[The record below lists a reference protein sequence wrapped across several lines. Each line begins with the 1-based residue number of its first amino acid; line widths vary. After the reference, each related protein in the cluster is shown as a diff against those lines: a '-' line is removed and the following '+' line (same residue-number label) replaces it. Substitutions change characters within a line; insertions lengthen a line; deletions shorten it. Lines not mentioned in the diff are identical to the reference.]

1 MAGSKTTS
9 LFQYYKNRATL
20 DAAKEGMPA
29 GAIAFLEGEGNG
41 VLYFKASGT
50 EFKIPGLVN
59 DLTGTSTTNALTAA
73 QGKALNDAISG
84 LRNTVDQLK
93 NSTGTDAAAKIAK
106 LENSVS
112 SIIAI
117 QQTLVLTAADGTP
130 LTVTPG
136 TLSTAENGTVTAAS
150 NAKISLNVKEGGA
163 LKVDSS
169 KNLYVDNGA
178 ISIAQSQVNSL
189 PDKITE
195 IEGKIGKAD
204 GSISDIYTKLDTK
217 WNKTD
222 TSVFTKDEKDKLG
235 SISGGAQ
242 VNVIES
248 ITASDTNGGGTLTAS
263 ITGKVADITSLID
276 ARVKGEQAV
285 KGVKSGDK
293 ILSLGADGMLSA
305 AVSLVYE
312 NRNIILKDK
321 GGEAISTVSAEP
333 FVKDGMLES
342 VTYDASTKKI
352 KFTWNADSQKIDPV
366 EISLKEFIDT
376 YVADEKTI
384 TLDKKTGTNPTF
396 KVKDG
401 VFVKKTDYDTKV
413 ADIDSSIGNVKALA
427 SGNSTKI
434 SELETT
440 VGGHTASITTLL
452 DESTN
457 KNSVKGQI
465 EAVKKALTGDRT
477 ESTDASID
485 LYGVRKY
492 ADKVAGAAAVGVNV
506 TAEGDDLIDASAGGK
521 KVTVKATESL
531 KTAVSHA
538 NAAVRGVTTG
548 TGANGTISV
557 DTGGTAATVS
567 VKGLD
572 ASGIMAF
579 EKAADY
585 AKTSALGTTNSNVIA
600 VTDRVSTIETALAW
614 YVEE

>member
-9 LFQYYKNRATL
+9 LFQYYKRRATL
-20 DAAKEGMPA
+20 ETAKPGMPD

-59 DLTGTSTTNALTAA
+59 NLTGTSTTNALTAA
-73 QGKALNDAISG
+73 QGKALNDAITG
-84 LRNTVDQLK
+84 LRNTVDELMT
-93 NSTGTDAAAKIAK
+93 STGTNAAAKIAK
-106 LENSVS
+106 LEKSVS

-136 TLSTAENGTVTAAS
+136 TLSTAEDGAVTAAS
-150 NAKISLNVKEGGA
+150 NATISLNIKAGGA

-178 ISIAQSQVNSL
+178 ISINQSQVNGL
-189 PDKITE
+189 PNKITE

-204 GSISDIYTKLDTK
+204 SSISDIYTKLDTK
-217 WNKTD
+217 LNKTD
-222 TSVFTKDEKDKLG
+222 TSVFTKDEKEKLKN
-235 SISGGAQ
+235 ISAGAQ

-248 ITASDTNGGGTLTAS
+248 IEASDTNGGDKITAS
-263 ITGKVADITSLID
+263 ITGKTADITSLID

-312 NRNIILKDK
+312 DKNIILKDK
-321 GGEAISTVSAEP
+321 DGKAISTVSAAP
-333 FVKDGMLES
+333 FVKDGMLQS

-352 KFTWNADSQKIDPV
+352 KFTWNTDSQIEPV

-376 YVADEKTI
+376 YVADETTI
-384 TLDKKTGTNPTF
+384 TLDKTGTNPTF

-413 ADIDSSIGNVKALA
+413 KSIDSSITDVKA
-427 SGNSTKI
+427 SINNHSTEI
-434 SELETT
+434 SSLKTT
-440 VGGHTASITTLL
+440 VGGHTTKITTLL
-452 DESTN
+452 DGSTN
-457 KNSVKGQI
+457 ENSVKGQI
-465 EAVKKALTGDRT
+465 EAAKKALTGDST
-477 ESTDASID
+477 KSTDASID

-492 ADKVAGAAAVGVNV
+492 ADKVAGVAAGNVNV

-521 KVTVKATESL
+521 KVTVKATEAL
-531 KTAVSHA
+531 KTAVTHA

-548 TGANGTISV
+548 TGKNGTISV

-572 ASGIMAF
+572 AAGIMAF

-585 AKTSALGTTNSNVIA
+585 AKASALSTTNSNVSA
-600 VTDRVSTIETALAW
+600 VTGRVTNIETALVW

>member
-20 DAAKEGMPA
+20 DAAKGDMPA

-41 VLYFKASGT
+41 VLYFKASNT
-50 EFKIPGLVN
+50 EFKIPGLVDN
-59 DLTGTSTTNALTAA
+59 LASTSTTNALTAA
-73 QGKALNDAISG
+73 QGKALNDAISS
-84 LRNTVDQLK
+84 LNNTVNELK

-106 LENSVS
+106 LEKSVS

-136 TLSTAENGTVTAAS
+136 TLSTAPDGTVTAAS
-150 NAKISLNVKEGGA
+150 NATISLNIKANDA

-169 KNLYVDNGA
+169 KNLYVDNA
-178 ISIAQSQVNSL
+178 KISIAQSQVNGL
-189 PDKITE
+189 QNKITE
-195 IEGKIGKAD
+195 IEGNIGKAD

-217 WNKTD
+217 LNITD
-222 TSVFTKDEKDKLG
+222 TSVFTQAEKNKLKN
-235 SISGGAQ
+235 ISDGAQ

-248 ITASDTNGGGTLTAS
+248 IEASDTNGGGKLTAS

-293 ILSLGADGMLSA
+293 ILSLDASGMLSA

-312 NRNIILKDK
+312 ERSIILKDK
-321 GGEAISTVSAEP
+321 AGNAISTVSAAP
-333 FVKDGMLES
+333 FIKDGMLQS
-342 VTYDASTKKI
+342 VAYDASTKKI
-352 KFTWNADSQKIDPV
+352 KFTWNTDSSIAPV
-366 EISLKEFIDT
+366 EISLQEFIDT

-384 TLDKKTGTNPTF
+384 TLDKTGANPTF

-401 VFVKKTDYDTKV
+401 VFVKQTDYDTKV
-413 ADIDSSIGNVKALA
+413 ADIDSSISNVKA
-427 SGNSTKI
+427 SVNDHSTKI
-434 SELETT
+434 STLETT
-440 VGGHTASITTLL
+440 VGEHTTSIATLL
-452 DESTN
+452 DGSTN
-457 KNSVKGQI
+457 KDSVKGQI
-465 EAVKKALTGDRT
+465 EAAKNALIGDSNK
-477 ESTDASID
+477 STDAGID

-492 ADKVAGAAAVGVNV
+492 ANTVANAAAGNVNV
-506 TAEGDDLIDASAGGK
+506 TAEGDDLIDASASGK
-521 KVTVKATESL
+521 KVTVKAKADL

-538 NAAVRGVTTG
+538 NGAVRSVTTG

-557 DTGGTAATVS
+557 NTGGTTATVS

-579 EKAADY
+579 EQTSKY
-585 AKTSALGTTNSNVIA
+585 ATASALSTTNSKVNA
-600 VTDRVSTIETALAW
+600 VDGRVTNIETALVW
-614 YVEE
+614 YVEEA

>member
-9 LFQYYKNRATL
+9 LFQYYKNRTTL
-20 DAAKEGMPA
+20 EAAKENMPN

-41 VLYFKASGT
+41 VLYFKASNT

-59 DLTGTSTTNALTAA
+59 NLASTSTTDALTAA
-73 QGKALNDAISG
+73 QGKALNDAISS
-84 LRNTVDQLK
+84 LNNTVNELK
-93 NSTGTDAAAKIAK
+93 NSTGTGAKAKIEK
-106 LENSVS
+106 LEKSVS

-117 QQTLVLTAADGTP
+117 QQTLVLAAADGTP

-136 TLSTAENGTVTAAS
+136 TLSTAEDGTVTAAS
-150 NAKISLNVKEGGA
+150 NATISLNVKAGGA

-169 KNLYVDNGA
+169 KNLYVDNAA
-178 ISIAQSQVNSL
+178 ISIAQNQVNGL
-189 PDKITE
+189 QNKITE
-195 IEGKIGKAD
+195 IEGNIGKAD
-204 GSISDIYTKLDTK
+204 SSISDIYTKLDTK

-222 TSVFTKDEKDKLG
+222 TSVFTQDEKNKLKG
-235 SISGGAQ
+235 ISAGAQ

-248 ITASDTNGGGTLTAS
+248 IKASGTNGGGELTAS

-293 ILSLGADGMLSA
+293 ILSLDASGMLSA

-321 GGEAISTVSAEP
+321 DGHAISTVSAEP
-333 FVKDGMLES
+333 FIKDGMLES

-352 KFTWNADSQKIDPV
+352 KFTWNTDSQKIDPV
-366 EISLKEFIDT
+366 EISLQEFIDT

-384 TLDKKTGTNPTF
+384 TLVKKTGENPTF

-401 VFVKKTDYDTKV
+401 VFVKQTDYNTKV
-413 ADIDSSIGNVKALA
+413 ANIDSSISNLKA
-427 SGNSTKI
+427 SVNNHSTNI
-434 SELETT
+434 SALETT
-440 VGGHTASITTLL
+440 VGNHTTSINTLL
-452 DESTN
+452 DSSTN
-457 KNSVKGQI
+457 KDSVKGQI
-465 EAVKKALTGDRT
+465 EAAKTALTGDSNK
-477 ESTDASID
+477 STDASID

-492 ADKVAGAAAVGVNV
+492 AESVAHAAAGGVNV
-506 TAEGDDLIDASAGGK
+506 TAEGDDYIDASANGK
-521 KVTVKATESL
+521 KVTVKATDTL
-531 KTAVSHA
+531 KTAVTHA
-538 NAAVRGVTTG
+538 NGAVRSVTTG
-548 TGANGTISV
+548 TGKNGTISV
-557 DTGGTAATVS
+557 NTGGTTASVS

-579 EKAADY
+579 EQTSKY
-585 AKTSALGTTNSNVIA
+585 AKTSELSTTNSNVSA
-600 VTDRVSTIETALAW
+600 VTGRVTNIETALTW

>member
-20 DAAKEGMPA
+20 NAAKENMPA

-41 VLYFKASGT
+41 VLYFKASNT

-59 DLTGTSTTNALTAA
+59 TLVSTSETNALTAA
-73 QGKALNDAISG
+73 QGKALNEAISG
-84 LRNTVDQLK
+84 LRHTVEELS
-93 NSTGTDAAAKIAK
+93 NSTGTDAKAKIAK
-106 LENSVS
+106 LEKSVS

-136 TLSTAENGTVTAAS
+136 TLSTEEDGTVTAAS
-150 NAKISLNVKEGGA
+150 NATISLNVKAGGA

-169 KNLYVDNGA
+169 KNLYVDNAA
-178 ISIAQSQVNSL
+178 ISIAQSQVNDL
-189 PDKITE
+189 PNKITE
-195 IEGKIGKAD
+195 IEGNIGKAD
-204 GSISDIYTKLDTK
+204 SSISDIYTKLDTK
-217 WNKTD
+217 LNRTD
-222 TSVFTKDEKDKLG
+222 TSVFTQDEKNKLKG
-235 SISGGAQ
+235 ISAGAQ

-248 ITASDTNGGGTLTAS
+248 IKASGTNGGGELTAS

-293 ILSLGADGMLSA
+293 ILSLDASGMLSA

-312 NRNIILKDK
+312 DKNIILKDK
-321 GGEAISTVSAEP
+321 DGNAISTVSAAP
-333 FVKDGMLES
+333 FVKDGMLQS

-352 KFTWNADSQKIDPV
+352 KFTWNTDSSIAPV

-376 YVADEKTI
+376 YVADEETI
-384 TLDKKTGTNPTF
+384 TLDKTGGNPKF

-413 ADIDSSIGNVKALA
+413 ADIDSSISNLKGSVSNHSTEISSLKTTV
-427 SGNSTKI
+427 SGHTTKI
-434 SELETT
+434 N
-440 VGGHTASITTLL
+440 TLL
-452 DESTN
+452 DGSANE
-457 KNSVKGQI
+457 NSVKGQI
-465 EAVKKALTGDRT
+465 EAAKKALTGDST
-477 ESTDASID
+477 TSTDASID

-492 ADKVAGAAAVGVNV
+492 ADKVASTAADAVNV
-506 TAEGDDLIDASAGGK
+506 TAEGDNYIDASANGK
-521 KVTVKATESL
+521 KVTVKATEAL
-531 KTAVSHA
+531 KTAVTHA
-538 NAAVRGVTTG
+538 NNAVRSVTTG
-548 TGANGTISV
+548 TGKNGTISV
-557 DTGGTAATVS
+557 NTGGTAATVS

-579 EKAADY
+579 EQTSKY
-585 AKTSALGTTNSNVIA
+585 AKASELSTTNSNVSA
-600 VTDRVSTIETALAW
+600 VTGRVTNIETALTW

>member
-9 LFQYYKNRATL
+9 LFQYYKSRATL

-59 DLTGTSTTNALTAA
+59 GLTGASETDALTAA

-84 LRNTVDQLK
+84 LRQTVSDLTK
-93 NSTGTDAAAKIAK
+93 STGTDAAAKIAK

-136 TLSTAENGTVTAAS
+136 TLSTEENGAVTAAS
-150 NAKISLNVKEGGA
+150 NATISLNVKEGGA

-169 KNLYVDNGA
+169 NNLYVDNAA
-178 ISIAQSQVNSL
+178 ISITQGQVNGLSG
-189 PDKITE
+189 KITE
-195 IEGKIGKAD
+195 IEGKINNAD
-204 GSISDIYTKLDTK
+204 SSISNIYTNLDTK
-217 WNKTD
+217 LKKTD
-222 TSVFTKDEKDKLG
+222 TSIFTQAEKEKLNNIPDG
-235 SISGGAQ
+235 VQ

-263 ITGKVADITSLID
+263 LSGKVADITSLID

-285 KGVKSGDK
+285 KGVKSDDK
-293 ILSLGADGMLSA
+293 ILSLGGDGMLSA
-305 AVSLVYE
+305 VVSLVYE
-312 NRNIILKDK
+312 NGNIILKDK
-321 GGEAISTVSAEP
+321 DGEAISTVSAAP

-352 KFTWNADSQKIDPV
+352 KFKWNTGSEINPV
-366 EISLKEFIDT
+366 EISLEEFIDT
-376 YVADEKTI
+376 YVADETTI
-384 TLDKKTGTNPTF
+384 TLDKTGTNPTF

-413 ADIDSSIGNVKALA
+413 TNIDSSISNVKASA
-427 SGNSTKI
+427 SNNSTRI
-434 SELETT
+434 SNLETT
-440 VGGHTASITTLL
+440 VSEHNAGITTLL
-452 DESTN
+452 GDSTN
-457 KNSVKGQI
+457 ENSVKGQI
-465 EAVKKALTGDRT
+465 KAAKNALTGNST

-492 ADKVAGAAAVGVNV
+492 ADKVAGMAAGGVSV
-506 TAEGDDLIDASAGGK
+506 TAAGDNLIDASASGK
-521 KVTVKATESL
+521 TVTVKATESL
-531 KTAVSHA
+531 EAAVSHA

-557 DTGGTAATVS
+557 NTGGNAATVY

-572 ASGIMAF
+572 AAGIMAF
-579 EKAADY
+579 KNAADY
-585 AKTSALGTTNSNVIA
+585 ATASALVTTNSNVSA
-600 VTDRVSTIETALAW
+600 VTDRVLTIETALAW
-614 YVEE
+614 YVDEG

>member
-20 DAAKEGMPA
+20 DAAKGDMPA

-41 VLYFKASGT
+41 VLYFKASNT
-50 EFKIPGLVN
+50 EFKIPGLVDN
-59 DLTGTSTTNALTAA
+59 LASTSTTNALTAA
-73 QGKALNDAISG
+73 QGKALNEAISG
-84 LRNTVDQLK
+84 LRHTVEELS

-106 LENSVS
+106 LEKSVS

-136 TLSTAENGTVTAAS
+136 TLSTAPDGTVTAAS
-150 NAKISLNVKEGGA
+150 NATISLNIKANDA

-169 KNLYVDNGA
+169 KNLYVDNA
-178 ISIAQSQVNSL
+178 KISIAQSQVNGL
-189 PDKITE
+189 QNKITE
-195 IEGKIGKAD
+195 IEGNIGKAD

-217 WNKTD
+217 LNITD
-222 TSVFTKDEKDKLG
+222 TSVFTQAEKNKLKN
-235 SISGGAQ
+235 ISDGAQ

-248 ITASDTNGGGTLTAS
+248 IEASDTNGGGKLTAS

-293 ILSLGADGMLSA
+293 ILSLDASGMLSA

-312 NRNIILKDK
+312 ERSIILKDK
-321 GGEAISTVSAEP
+321 AGNAISTVSAAP
-333 FVKDGMLES
+333 FIKDGMLQS
-342 VTYDASTKKI
+342 VAYDASTKKI
-352 KFTWNADSQKIDPV
+352 KFTWNTDSSIAPV
-366 EISLKEFIDT
+366 EISLQEFIDT

-384 TLDKKTGTNPTF
+384 TLDKTGANPTF

-413 ADIDSSIGNVKALA
+413 ADIDSSISNVKA
-427 SGNSTKI
+427 SVNDHSTKI
-434 SELETT
+434 STLETT
-440 VGGHTASITTLL
+440 VGEHTTSIATLL
-452 DESTN
+452 DGSTN
-457 KNSVKGQI
+457 KDSVKGQI
-465 EAVKKALTGDRT
+465 EAAKNALIGDSNK
-477 ESTDASID
+477 STDASID

-492 ADKVAGAAAVGVNV
+492 ANTVANAAAGNVNV
-506 TAEGDDLIDASAGGK
+506 TAEGDDLIDASASGK
-521 KVTVKATESL
+521 KVTVKAKADL

-538 NAAVRGVTTG
+538 NGAVRSVTTG

-557 DTGGTAATVS
+557 NTGGTTATVS

-579 EKAADY
+579 EQTSKY
-585 AKTSALGTTNSNVIA
+585 ATASALSTTNSKVNA
-600 VTDRVSTIETALAW
+600 VDGRVTNIETALVW
-614 YVEE
+614 YVEEA

>member
-1 MAGSKTTS
+1 MAGDKTKS
-9 LFQYYKNRATL
+9 LFQYYKKRATL

-59 DLTGTSTTNALTAA
+59 NLTGTSTTNALTAA

-84 LRNTVDQLK
+84 LRSTVDELK

-106 LENSVS
+106 LEKSVS

-136 TLSTAENGTVTAAS
+136 TLSTAEDGSVTAAS
-150 NAKISLNVKEGGA
+150 NATISLNVKEGGA
-163 LKVDSS
+163 LKIDSS
-169 KNLYVDNGA
+169 KNLYVDNAA
-178 ISIAQSQVNSL
+178 IRIAQSQVNDL
-189 PDKITE
+189 PNKITE
-195 IEGKIGKAD
+195 IEGNIGKAD
-204 GSISDIYTKLDTK
+204 SSISDIYKKLDTK
-217 WNKTD
+217 LNKTD
-222 TSVFTKDEKDKLG
+222 TSIFTQVEKNKLE
-235 SISGGAQ
+235 SISAGAQ

-248 ITASDTNGGGTLTAS
+248 ITASDTNGGGKLTAS
-263 ITGKVADITSLID
+263 ITSKVADITSLID

-312 NRNIILKDK
+312 DKNIILKDK
-321 GGEAISTVSAEP
+321 DGVAISTVSAAP

-352 KFTWNADSQKIDPV
+352 KFTWNTASEIAPV

-376 YVADEKTI
+376 YVADETTI
-384 TLDKKTGTNPTF
+384 TLDKTGTNPTF

-413 ADIDSSIGNVKALA
+413 ADIDSSISNVKASA
-427 SGNSTKI
+427 SSNSAKI
-434 SELETT
+434 SDLETT
-440 VGGHTASITTLL
+440 VGGHTTKITTLL
-452 DESTN
+452 DGSTN
-457 KNSVKGQI
+457 TDSVKGQI
-465 EAVKKALTGDRT
+465 EAAKKALTGDST
-477 ESTDASID
+477 KSTDASID

-506 TAEGDDLIDASAGGK
+506 TAEGDDLIDASASGK
-521 KVTVKATESL
+521 NVTVKATESL
-531 KTAVSHA
+531 KTAVTHA

-557 DTGGTAATVS
+557 NTGGTAATVS

-572 ASGIMAF
+572 AAGIMAF

-585 AKTSALGTTNSNVIA
+585 AKTSALATTNSNVSA
-600 VTDRVSTIETALAW
+600 VTGRVSTIETALAW

>member
-1 MAGSKTTS
+1 MAGDNTKS

-20 DAAKEGMPA
+20 DAAKAGMPD

-59 DLTGTSTTNALTAA
+59 NLTGTSTTNALTAA

-84 LRNTVDQLK
+84 LRHTVDELK

-106 LENSVS
+106 LEKSVS

-117 QQTLVLTAADGTP
+117 QQTLILTAADGTP

-136 TLSTAENGTVTAAS
+136 TLSTAEDGTVTAAS
-150 NAKISLNVKEGGA
+150 NATISLNVKAGGA

-169 KNLYVDNGA
+169 KNLYVDNAA
-178 ISIAQSQVNSL
+178 INIAPSQVSEL
-189 PDKITE
+189 PGKIAE
-195 IEGKIGKAD
+195 IEGNISKAD
-204 GSISDIYTKLDTK
+204 SSISDIYTKLDTK
-217 WNKTD
+217 LNITD
-222 TSVFTKDEKDKLG
+222 TSVFTQAEKNKLNG
-235 SISGGAQ
+235 ISAGAQ

-248 ITASDTNGGGTLTAS
+248 IEASDTNGGGKLTAS

-293 ILSLGADGMLSA
+293 ILSLDASGMLSA

-312 NRNIILKDK
+312 DKNIILKDK
-321 GGEAISTVSAEP
+321 DGVAISTVSAAP
-333 FVKDGMLES
+333 FVKDGMLQS
-342 VTYDASTKKI
+342 VTYDASAKKI
-352 KFTWNADSQKIDPV
+352 KFTWNTDSQIEPV
-366 EISLKEFIDT
+366 EISLKDFIDT
-376 YVADEKTI
+376 YVADEETI
-384 TLDKKTGTNPTF
+384 TLDKNGTNPTF

-401 VFVKKTDYDTKV
+401 VFVKKADYDPKV
-413 ADIDSSIGNVKALA
+413 ADIDSSIGGLKA
-427 SGNSTKI
+427 SVNNHSTEI
-434 SELETT
+434 SSLKTT
-440 VGGHTASITTLL
+440 VGDHTTKIDALL

-457 KNSVKGQI
+457 ENSVKGQI
-465 EAVKKALTGDRT
+465 EAAKKALTGDSNK
-477 ESTDASID
+477 STDASID

-492 ADKVAGAAAVGVNV
+492 AEKVASTAADAVNV
-506 TAEGDDLIDASAGGK
+506 TAEGDDLIDASASGK
-521 KVTVKATESL
+521 KVTVKAKAAL

-538 NAAVRGVTTG
+538 NDAVRSVTTG
-548 TGANGTISV
+548 NGANGTISV
-557 DTGGTAATVS
+557 NTGGTAATVS

-579 EKAADY
+579 EQTSKYVTA
-585 AKTSALGTTNSNVIA
+585 SALATTNSNVTT
-600 VTDRVSTIETALAW
+600 VTGRVTNIETALTW

>member
-1 MAGSKTTS
+1 MAGDTTKS
-9 LFQYYKNRATL
+9 LFQYYKRRATL
-20 DAAKEGMPA
+20 EAAKESMPA

-59 DLTGTSTTNALTAA
+59 NLASTSATNALTAA
-73 QGKALNDAISG
+73 QGKALNDAISA
-84 LRNTVDQLK
+84 LKHTVDELK

-106 LENSVS
+106 LEKSVS

-136 TLSTAENGTVTAAS
+136 TLSTAEDGTVTAAS
-150 NAKISLNVKEGGA
+150 NATISLNVKANDA

-169 KNLYVDNGA
+169 KNLYVDNTA
-178 ISIAQSQVNSL
+178 IRIAQSQVNGL
-189 PDKITE
+189 TDEITE
-195 IEGKIGKAD
+195 IEGNISKAD
-204 GSISDIYTKLDTK
+204 SSISDIYTKLDTK
-217 WNKTD
+217 LNITD
-222 TSVFTKDEKDKLG
+222 TSVFTKDEKDKLKG
-235 SISGGAQ
+235 ISAGAQ

-248 ITASDTNGGGTLTAS
+248 IKASDPNGGGTLTAS
-263 ITGKVADITSLID
+263 ISGKVADITSLID

-285 KGVKSGDK
+285 KGVKSDDK
-293 ILSLGADGMLSA
+293 ILSLDASGMLSA

-321 GGEAISTVSAEP
+321 DGNAISTVSAAP
-333 FVKDGMLES
+333 FVKDGMLQS

-352 KFTWNADSQKIDPV
+352 KFTWNTDSSIAPV

-384 TLDKKTGTNPTF
+384 TLDKTGANPTF

-401 VFVKKTDYDTKV
+401 VFVKKTDYATKV
-413 ADIDSSIGNVKALA
+413 ADIDSSISNLKA
-427 SGNSTKI
+427 SVNNHSTNI
-434 SELETT
+434 STLETT
-440 VGGHTASITTLL
+440 VGDHTTKINTLL
-452 DESTN
+452 DASTN
-457 KNSVKGQI
+457 KDSVKGQI
-465 EAVKKALTGDRT
+465 EAAKKALTGDST
-477 ESTDASID
+477 TSTDASIN

-492 ADKVAGAAAVGVNV
+492 ADKVASAAASAVNV
-506 TAEGDDLIDASAGGK
+506 TAEGDNYIDASANGK
-521 KVTVKATESL
+521 KVTVKAKDTL
-531 KTAVSHA
+531 KTAVTHA
-538 NAAVRGVTTG
+538 NNAVRSVTTG

-557 DTGGTAATVS
+557 NTGGTTATVS

-579 EKAADY
+579 EKKADY
-585 AKTSALGTTNSNVIA
+585 AKASALATTNSNVTA
-600 VTDRVSTIETALAW
+600 VTGRVTNIETALTW

>member
-1 MAGSKTTS
+1 MAGDKTTS
-9 LFQYYKNRATL
+9 LFQYYKKRADL

-59 DLTGTSTTNALTAA
+59 NLTGTSTTNALTAA

-84 LRNTVDQLK
+84 LRHTVDELK

-106 LENSVS
+106 LEKSVS

-136 TLSTAENGTVTAAS
+136 TLSTAEDGTVTAAS
-150 NAKISLNVKEGGA
+150 NATISLNVKEGGA

-169 KNLYVDNGA
+169 NNLYVDNTA
-178 ISIAQSQVNSL
+178 INIAQSQVNGL
-189 PDKITE
+189 PNKITE
-195 IEGKIGKAD
+195 IEGNIGKAD
-204 GSISDIYTKLDTK
+204 SSISDIYTKLDTK
-217 WNKTD
+217 LNKTD
-222 TSVFTKDEKDKLG
+222 TSIFTQVEKNKLE
-235 SISGGAQ
+235 SISAGAQ

-312 NRNIILKDK
+312 DKNIILKDK
-321 GGEAISTVSAEP
+321 DGVAISTVSAAP

-352 KFTWNADSQKIDPV
+352 KFTWNTESEIAPV

-384 TLDKKTGTNPTF
+384 TLDKTGTNPTF

-440 VGGHTASITTLL
+440 VGGHTTSITTLL
-452 DESTN
+452 DGSTN
-457 KNSVKGQI
+457 KDSVKGQI
-465 EAVKKALTGDRT
+465 EAAKKALTGDST
-477 ESTDASID
+477 KSTDASID

-492 ADKVAGAAAVGVNV
+492 ADKVAGAAAGGVNV
-506 TAEGDDLIDASAGGK
+506 TAEGDDLIAASASGK

-538 NAAVRGVTTG
+538 NTAVRGVTTG

-557 DTGGTAATVS
+557 NTGGTAATVS

-572 ASGIMAF
+572 AAGIMAF
-579 EKAADY
+579 EKAVDY
-585 AKTSALGTTNSNVIA
+585 AQASALAMTNSNVSA
-600 VTDRVSTIETALAW
+600 VTGRVTTIETALAW
-614 YVEE
+614 YVDE

>member
-20 DAAKEGMPA
+20 DAAKATMPA

-41 VLYFKASGT
+41 VLYFKASNT
-50 EFKIPGLVN
+50 EFKIPGLVDN
-59 DLTGTSTTNALTAA
+59 LTSTSTTNALTAA

-84 LRNTVDQLK
+84 LRNTIDALQ
-93 NSTGTDAAAKIAK
+93 NSTGTDAKVKIEK
-106 LENSVS
+106 LEKSVS

-117 QQTLVLTAADGTP
+117 QQTLVLTAAAGTP

-136 TLSTAENGTVTAAS
+136 TLSTAEDGTVTAAS
-150 NAKISLNVKEGGA
+150 NATISLNVKADGA

-169 KNLYVDNGA
+169 KNLYVDNAA
-178 ISIAQSQVNSL
+178 ISIAQNQVNGL
-189 PDKITE
+189 QDKITA
-195 IEGKIGKAD
+195 IEGNIGKAD
-204 GSISDIYTKLDTK
+204 SSITDIYEKLDTK
-217 WNKTD
+217 LNTTD
-222 TSVFTKDEKDKLG
+222 TSVFTLDEKTKLNG
-235 SISGGAQ
+235 ISAGAQ

-248 ITASDTNGGGTLTAS
+248 ITASDTNGGGNLTAS

-285 KGVKSGDK
+285 KGVKSDDK
-293 ILSLGADGMLSA
+293 ILSLDASGMLSA

-312 NRNIILKDK
+312 SQNIILKDK
-321 GGEAISTVSAEP
+321 DGNAISTVSAAP

-352 KFTWNADSQKIDPV
+352 KFTWNTDSSIAAPV
-366 EISLKEFIDT
+366 EISLKDLIDT

-384 TLDKKTGTNPTF
+384 TLDKTGANPTF

-401 VFVKKTDYDTKV
+401 VFVKKADYDTKV
-413 ADIDSSIGNVKALA
+413 ANIDSSITNVKASVSSNL
-427 SGNSTKI
+427 SKI
-434 SELETT
+434 SALETT
-440 VGGHTASITTLL
+440 VGDHTTKINTLL
-452 DESTN
+452 DASAN
-457 KNSVKGQI
+457 KDSVKGQI
-465 EAVKKALTGDRT
+465 EAAKKALTGDSK
-477 ESTDASID
+477 STDASID

-492 ADKVAGAAAVGVNV
+492 ADKVAGAAASGVNV
-506 TAEGDDLIDASAGGK
+506 TAAGDELIDASASGK
-521 KVTVKATESL
+521 NVTVKAKEAL
-531 KTAVSHA
+531 KTAVTHA
-538 NAAVRGVTTG
+538 NGAVRSVTTG

-557 DTGGTAATVS
+557 NTGGTTATVS

-579 EKAADY
+579 EKKADY
-585 AKTSALGTTNSNVIA
+585 ATASALATTNSNVTA
-600 VTDRVSTIETALAW
+600 VDGRVTNIETALTW

>member
-1 MAGSKTTS
+1 MAGDKTKS
-9 LFQYYKNRATL
+9 LFQYYKKRATL

-59 DLTGTSTTNALTAA
+59 NLTGTSTTNALTAA

-84 LRNTVDQLK
+84 LRSTVDELK

-106 LENSVS
+106 LEKSVS

-136 TLSTAENGTVTAAS
+136 TLSTAEDGSVTAAS
-150 NAKISLNVKEGGA
+150 NATISLNVKEGGA
-163 LKVDSS
+163 LKIDSS
-169 KNLYVDNGA
+169 KNLYVDNAA
-178 ISIAQSQVNSL
+178 ISIAQSQVNGL
-189 PDKITE
+189 PGKITE

-204 GSISDIYTKLDTK
+204 GSISDIYKKLDTK
-217 WNKTD
+217 LNKTD
-222 TSVFTKDEKDKLG
+222 TSIFTQVEKNKLE
-235 SISGGAQ
+235 SISAGAQ

-263 ITGKVADITSLID
+263 ITGKVADITNLID

-293 ILSLGADGMLSA
+293 ILSLSADGMLSA

-312 NRNIILKDK
+312 DKNIILKDK
-321 GGEAISTVSAEP
+321 DGVAISTVSAAP

-352 KFTWNADSQKIDPV
+352 KFTWNTASEIAPV
-366 EISLKEFIDT
+366 EISLEEFIDT
-376 YVADEKTI
+376 YVADETTI
-384 TLDKKTGTNPTF
+384 TLDKTGTNPTF

-413 ADIDSSIGNVKALA
+413 ADIDSSISNVKASA
-427 SGNSTKI
+427 SSNSAKI
-434 SELETT
+434 SDLETT
-440 VGGHTASITTLL
+440 VGGHTTKITTLL
-452 DESTN
+452 DGSTN
-457 KNSVKGQI
+457 TDSVKGQI
-465 EAVKKALTGDRT
+465 EAAKKALTGDST
-477 ESTDASID
+477 KSTDASID

-492 ADKVAGAAAVGVNV
+492 AEKVAAADAAGVNV
-506 TAEGDDLIDASAGGK
+506 AAEGDDLIDASASGK

-531 KTAVSHA
+531 KTAVTHA

-548 TGANGTISV
+548 TANGTISV
-557 DTGGTAATVS
+557 NTGGTAATVS

-572 ASGIMAF
+572 AAGIMAF
-579 EKAADY
+579 EKAVDY
-585 AKTSALGTTNSNVIA
+585 AKASALGTTNSNVSA
-600 VTDRVSTIETALAW
+600 VTGRVTTIETALAW

>member
-9 LFQYYKNRATL
+9 LFQYYKNRETL
-20 DAAKEGMPA
+20 NAAKSGMPA

-41 VLYFKASGT
+41 VLYFKASNT
-50 EFKIPGLVN
+50 EFKIPGLVDN
-59 DLTGTSTTNALTAA
+59 LASTSITKALTAA
-73 QGKALNDAISG
+73 QGKALNDAISS
-84 LRNTVDQLK
+84 LNNTVNELK

-106 LENSVS
+106 LEKSVS

-117 QQTLVLTAADGTP
+117 QKTLILTAADGTP

-136 TLSTAENGTVTAAS
+136 QLSTAEDGTVTAAS
-150 NAKISLNVKEGGA
+150 NATISLNVKAGGA

-178 ISIAQSQVNSL
+178 ISIAQNQVNGL
-189 PDKITE
+189 TDEITE
-195 IEGKIGKAD
+195 IKGNIGKAD

-235 SISGGAQ
+235 SISAGAQ

-248 ITASDTNGGGTLTAS
+248 IKASDPNGGDKLTAS

-293 ILSLGADGMLSA
+293 ILSLDASGMLSA

-312 NRNIILKDK
+312 NQNIILKDK
-321 GGEAISTVSAEP
+321 AGKAISTVSAAP
-333 FVKDGMLES
+333 FVKDGMLQS

-352 KFTWNADSQKIDPV
+352 KFTWNTDSSIAPV

-376 YVADEKTI
+376 YVGDNETI
-384 TLDKKTGTNPTF
+384 TLDKNGANPTF

-413 ADIDSSIGNVKALA
+413 AAIDSSI
-427 SGNSTKI
+427 SGLNAKVNTHSTEI
-434 SELETT
+434 SSLKTT
-440 VGGHTASITTLL
+440 VGGHTESIATLL
-452 DESTN
+452 DGSTN
-457 KNSVKGQI
+457 ENSVKGQI
-465 EAVKKALTGDRT
+465 EAAKKALTGDSNK
-477 ESTDASID
+477 STDASID

-492 ADKVAGAAAVGVNV
+492 ADKVANTAAGAVNV
-506 TAEGDDLIDASAGGK
+506 TAEGDNYIDASANGK
-521 KVTVKATESL
+521 KVTVKATDTL
-531 KTAVSHA
+531 KTAVTHA
-538 NAAVRGVTTG
+538 NDAVRSVTTG

-557 DTGGTAATVS
+557 NTGGTTATVS

-579 EKAADY
+579 EKKADY
-585 AKTSALGTTNSNVIA
+585 ATASALGTTNSNVST
-600 VTDRVSTIETALAW
+600 VTSRVTNIETALTW

>member
-1 MAGSKTTS
+1 MAGDKTKS
-9 LFQYYKNRATL
+9 LFQYYKKRATL

-50 EFKIPGLVN
+50 EFKIPGLVDN
-59 DLTGTSTTNALTAA
+59 LTGTSTTNALTAA

-84 LRNTVDQLK
+84 LRHTVDELK
-93 NSTGTDAAAKIAK
+93 KSTGTDAAAKIAK
-106 LENSVS
+106 LEKSVS

-136 TLSTAENGTVTAAS
+136 TLSTAEDGTVTAAS
-150 NAKISLNVKEGGA
+150 NATISLNVKEGGA

-169 KNLYVDNGA
+169 KNLYVDNTA
-178 ISIAQSQVNSL
+178 ISIAQSQVNGL

-204 GSISDIYTKLDTK
+204 TSISDIYTKLDTK
-217 WNKTD
+217 LNKTD
-222 TSVFTKDEKDKLG
+222 TSVFTKAEKEKLKN
-235 SISGGAQ
+235 ISAGAQ

-248 ITASDTNGGGTLTAS
+248 IKASDTNEGGELTAS

-293 ILSLGADGMLSA
+293 ILSLGAGGMLSA

-312 NRNIILKDK
+312 DKNIILKDK
-321 GGEAISTVSAEP
+321 DGGTISTVSAAP
-333 FVKDGMLES
+333 FVKDGMLKS

-352 KFTWNADSQKIDPV
+352 KFTWNDESKIDPV

-376 YVADEKTI
+376 YVADEETI
-384 TLDKKTGTNPTF
+384 TLDKTGTNPTF
-396 KVKDG
+396 KVKDD

-413 ADIDSSIGNVKALA
+413 ADIDSSISYVKASVSSNL
-427 SGNSTKI
+427 SSI
-434 SELETT
+434 SALETT
-440 VGGHTASITTLL
+440 VGGHTTSITTLL
-452 DESTN
+452 DGSTN
-457 KNSVKGQI
+457 KDSVKGQI
-465 EAVKKALTGDRT
+465 EAAKKALTGDST
-477 ESTDASID
+477 ISTDASID

-492 ADKVAGAAAVGVNV
+492 ADKVAGAAAGGVNV
-506 TAEGDDLIDASAGGK
+506 TAEGDDLIDASASGK
-521 KVTVKATESL
+521 KVTVKATEAL
-531 KTAVSHA
+531 KTAVTHA
-538 NAAVRGVTTG
+538 NAAVRSVTTG
-548 TGANGTISV
+548 TGKNGTISV
-557 DTGGTAATVS
+557 NTGGTAETVS

-572 ASGIMAF
+572 AAGIMAF

-585 AKTSALGTTNSNVIA
+585 AKASALATTNSTVST
-600 VTDRVSTIETALAW
+600 VTDRVTTIETALAW